1 MKKLLCVLTIL
12 AFAVAVLCGCNSDSS
27 EKADTTDTQNV
38 QLQPSLDSTHVSD
51 EPVDI
56 YTKDTEPENV
66 DKNTSVDKA
75 DDVVD
80 TDSKSQNKD
89 SSDKNKDS
97 SNKNEDVKEEAT
109 TVIEHEAEIDFSQ
122 LE

>member
-1 MKKLLCVLTIL
+1 MKKLLYVITIL

-89 SSDKNKDS
+89 SS
-97 SNKNEDVKEEAT
+97 NKNEDVKEEAT